1 MIELKSP
8 RAGRPHGHEEKNRT
22 PASIADRFP
31 RCELHGVRVVYTF
44 PDGCALGVVNP
55 LDRVFA
61 IQRRGWR
68 QVGDRTT
75 EDHSGGLTLL
85 EIGDVC
91 NKCVDRLLPNRHVRS
106 LRERTHRHD

>member
-8 RAGRPHGHEEKNRT
+8 RAGTRRGLQETKST
-22 PASIADRFP
+22 GSIIADRFP
-31 RCELHGVRVVYTF
+31 ICELHGVRVVYTF

-55 LDRVFA
+55 LDRILE
-61 IQRRGWR
+61 IQDRGWG

-85 EIGDVC
+85 EIADVC
-91 NKCVDRLLPNRHVRS
+91 NECVDRLLPNRHVRS
-106 LRERTHRHD
+106 LREKAHRND